1 MAKNY
6 TITEVVK
13 IVSEGKDITAIAD
26 IGKRFPVLLHFVTA
40 VAAKAGDD
48 FVEFMSFMPEY
59 LTANKIN
66 SVIKSSISE
75 VETEQEQ
82 PEEADTEAEVEQ
94 EQPAPKKR
102 GRKPKKAENE
112 PEKVEEAEEKEDDK
126 ESESENKY
134 AGKKAME
141 LYSECK
147 KRGIKVEPRK
157 TAKYYIDLLVDDDAK
172 DDDEDDWG
180 EEEEVK
186 PAPAPAPK
194 QKKSGK
200 AKPEPKKEAP
210 VEEDDEDD
218 WDI

>member
-40 VAAKAGDD
+40 VAAKAGDE

-66 SVIKSSISE
+66 SVIKSSISDAD
-75 VETEQEQ
+75 VEQEQ
-82 PEEADTEAEVEQ
+82 PEEAEQ
-94 EQPAPKKR
+94 EQPEQQEEKPAPKKR
-102 GRKPKKAENE
+102 GRKAKKAE
-112 PEKVEEAEEKEDDK
+112 PEQEQPEDENADAEEEKP
-126 ESESENKY
+126 NKY

-157 TAKYYIDLLVDDDAK
+157 PAKYYIDLLEENDNDSAEE
-172 DDDEDDWG
+172 EDDWG
-180 EEEEVK
+180 EEVEEE
-186 PAPAPAPK
+186 APAPAPK
-194 QKKSGK
+194 QKKTAKAK
-200 AKPEPKKEAP
+200 AKPAPKKEEP
-210 VEEDDEDD
+210 EDDDD
-218 WDI
+218 NWDI